1 MIRRGLLTFLV
12 LQLAYSGLS
21 WACTCSQ
28 LSSYADYDQVF
39 VGRAE
44 RSAVGCDGTQHTQF
58 IVTEAIEGVSALQSV
73 TVHHSP
79 DPAACGV
86 AFEPGQTW
94 LIATSSESSYSQCS
108 PGGPDPTEDDIADAY
123 SDLAQ

>member
-1 MIRRGLLTFLV
+1 MIKRSLLTFLI
-12 LQLAYSGLS
+12 LQVAATGLS

-28 LSSYADYDQVF
+28 VTRYADHERVF

-58 IVTEAIEGVSALQSV
+58 IVTEAIEGVEEWQNI

-79 DPAACGV
+79 EGAACGV
-86 AFEPGQTW
+86 EIAPGQTW
-94 LIATSSESSYSQCS
+94 LIATNSDSNFGQCS
-108 PGGPDPTEDDIADAY
+108 PGGPDPTEEDIADAY
-123 SDLAQ
+123 DDLAQ

>member
-1 MIRRGLLTFLV
+1 MIQRSILTFTA

-28 LSSYADYDQVF
+28 QVSYADHERIF

-44 RSAVGCDGTQHTQF
+44 RSTVGCDGIQHTQF
-58 IVTEAIEGVSALQSV
+58 IVTEAIEGVDPLQSI

-79 DPAACGV
+79 ETAACGV
-86 AFEPGQTW
+86 AIEAGQTW
-94 LIATSSESSYSQCS
+94 LIAIASDNHYDQCS
-108 PGGPDPTEDDIADAY
+108 LGGPEPTEE
-123 SDLAQ
+123 DLAEVYEDLDL